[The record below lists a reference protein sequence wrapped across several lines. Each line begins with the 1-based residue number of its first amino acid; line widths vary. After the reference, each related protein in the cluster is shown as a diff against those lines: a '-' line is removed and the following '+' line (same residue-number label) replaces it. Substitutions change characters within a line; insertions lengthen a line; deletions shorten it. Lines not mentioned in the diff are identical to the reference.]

1 MPNRKNKTPQPGE
14 RRVILVRH
22 TAIDAAYNG
31 ICYGRTDVA
40 LSPEGIEA
48 IGPLAIE
55 LAHARP
61 TALFHSD
68 LTRTTALATRLAHE
82 CSQALTADERLREL
96 DFGDW
101 EQRSWDDIHTRDKV
115 DIARLIHEPHTF
127 APPAG
132 ETVIDLRNRVLAW
145 YRSLPPL
152 GTVIAVTHG
161 GPISVL
167 RGTLSN
173 APVAEW
179 PTLVPPYG
187 SITELP

>member
-1 MPNRKNKTPQPGE
+1 MPNRISQTNQPGG

-22 TAIDAAYNG
+22 TAIDTAYTG

-40 LSPEGIEA
+40 LSPAGLAA

-55 LAHARP
+55 LARAHP

-68 LTRTTALATRLAHE
+68 MTRTRALATRLAHE
-82 CSQALTADERLREL
+82 CAQPLTADERLREL
-96 DFGDW
+96 DFGKW
-101 EQRSWDDIHTRDKV
+101 EQRSWDDIHTRDQV
-115 DIARLIHEPHTF
+115 DIARLIHEPHSF

-132 ETVIDLRNRVLAW
+132 ETVMDLRNRVLAW

-152 GTVIAVTHG
+152 GTIIAVTHG

-173 APVAEW
+173 APVVQW

-187 SITELP
+187 SVTELP